1 MAREK
6 PPGPA
11 QPPLTPEDRLL
22 LCAARP
28 RLSDEGQE
36 HLRQLLAEPLDWLRL
51 LDQAGRHGVAPLL
64 YRHVRNAPGATVL
77 PAALAT
83 LAEQSRICLGRNLL
97 LRHKLVH
104 LLGAFNRAGIPVM
117 PLKGPWLSDL
127 LYDDPGLRTMGD
139 LDLLVQPDDR
149 ARGEALLL
157 SEGIQL
163 PASLQGAEY
172 DTSFII
178 RNNVTVEL
186 HWDLT
191 EDHFASLDLREL
203 WASAERREWEG
214 RTIWTMSQPDLL
226 LYLCLHAVK
235 DGLASLRTLL
245 DITLVMERFGGSL
258 PWREMA
264 AQAGRL
270 RIRTPV
276 YVALCHAR
284 TLLGAPAPAE
294 FLAAIRPPRGLAW
307 RLSEALLAWRGGV
320 LHARPDLLVGPV
332 MAFLLFLWEDSSPGK
347 FRHLRRNLWTM
358 CVRLLRQRPDSANTA
373 REPRQDA
380 LQEETASPRQQHAVT
395 ETTPAMNHALS
406 LACRVRIPEGIA
418 SHDLQGETLVLN
430 PTTGAC
436 VSLDPVGARMWF
448 LLQAHRSP
456 QKALDALVQE
466 YEVSEAQGEH
476 DLVAFVTRM
485 RDQGFVETGDDDPD

>member
-1 MAREK
+1 MEREK

-11 QPPLTPEDRLL
+11 PPPLTPEDRLL
-22 LCAARP
+22 LCAAHP
-28 RLSDEGQE
+28 RLSDTGQE
-36 HLRQLLAEPLDWLRL
+36 HLRQILAEPLDWRRL
-51 LDQAGRHGVAPLL
+51 LDQADRHGVAPLL
-64 YRHVRNAPGATVL
+64 YRHVRNAPDVAL
-77 PAALAT
+77 PTAALAT

-104 LLGAFNRAGIPVM
+104 LLGAFNQAGIPVM

-139 LDLLVQPDDR
+139 LDLLVRPDDR

-157 SEGIQL
+157 SKGIRL
-163 PASLQGAEY
+163 PASLQGAKY

-178 RNNVTVEL
+178 TNNVTVEL
-186 HWDLT
+186 HWNLT
-191 EDHFASLDLREL
+191 EDHFAGLDIEEL

-245 DITLVMERFGGSL
+245 DITLAVERFGGAL

-294 FLAAIRPPRGLAW
+294 FLAAIRPPRGLSW
-307 RLSEALLAWRGGV
+307 RLSDALLAWRGGV
-320 LHARPDLLVGPV
+320 LHARPDLLVGPG

-358 CVRLLRQRPDSANTA
+358 GVRLLRQRQASADTA
-373 REPRQDA
+373 QALRRDA
-380 LQEETASPRQQHAVT
+380 IREETVPRKPQQTVP
-395 ETTPAMNHALS
+395 ETAPTLNPALS
-406 LACRVRIPEGIA
+406 LASRVHIPEGITA
-418 SHDLQGETLVLN
+418 HDLQGEMLLLN
-430 PTTGAC
+430 RTTGAC
-436 VSLDPVGARMWF
+436 VSLDPVGARIWL
-448 LLQAHRSP
+448 LLQTHRSP
-456 QKALDALVQE
+456 QKALDALVRE
-466 YEVSEAQGEH
+466 YEVSAAQGGR